1 MPVAAAVRPRR
12 RWLLLLAHCGSAK
25 RSGLDVWN
33 RRSVR
38 LSGDVKRLDRH
49 RLDADSETTD
59 LLVAWNSV
67 LRNNTPNEQTDY
79 YGDYQRHQED
89 VQDQHD
95 ALPVRAVAQRRNL
108 SFGGLLVVWG

>member
-1 MPVAAAVRPRR
+1 M
-12 RWLLLLAHCGSAK
+12 
-25 RSGLDVWN
+25 
-33 RRSVR
+33 
-38 LSGDVKRLDRH
+38 SGDVKRLDRH

-79 YGDYQRHQED
+79 YGDYQRHQDD

-108 SFGGLLVVWG
+108 SFGLAPVQRLGPTTTGSQPPVKFLQSRISLIHPCARRVYSAGAI